1 MTRRIFEVGDIV
13 DYRHGGKLEVV
24 FVDRGGWLPYQCCL
38 PGGDTKK
45 NAWFSQT
52 DLREPAEP
60 NSPHREGNNM
70 KFVDFQE
77 TVAYEMRENFLV
89 YIGVILLFVT
99 TIIVWVAAAMLT
111 NGITLVMT
119 LSWLGYHLYRKTK
132 DRDI

>member
-1 MTRRIFEVGDIV
+1 
-13 DYRHGGKLEVV
+13 
-24 FVDRGGWLPYQCCL
+24 
-38 PGGDTKK
+38 
-45 NAWFSQT
+45 
-52 DLREPAEP
+52 
-60 NSPHREGNNM
+60 M

-111 NGITLVMT
+111 NGITIVMT